1 MKRDEKIELRGFG
14 SFRIRKRRSRQGRN
28 PKTGE
33 EIEIPASKTV
43 KFKPAEKLKEE
54 VNV

>member
-1 MKRDEKIELRGFG
+1 M
-14 SFRIRKRRSRQGRN
+14 GRN

-33 EIEIPASKTV
+33 EIEIPAMKTV

-54 VNV
+54 VSGRQSQSCSDSSEVDEG